1 VARAVAL
8 TMVPMGVSLLV
19 LVVAFY
25 AAVAT
30 GYLEARRHREP
41 SPTWARIAGPL
52 SVAAHLLGL
61 ILLSAATAR
70 SPFTTVSQSLSFLA
84 FSLAALYL
92 LLEATSRVATHGGGF
107 YALAAL
113 LAALSVPGLVQGEP
127 MAWADAPRSVPRS
140 LHIGLSLMSTAAV
153 LAGGLLALGYLGAY
167 ARVKRHRLAGG
178 AHGPSLDGFQRLLRR
193 ASLLGIV
200 LLTPA
205 LVLGFRAYGSGAA
218 AGKLPLLTAMIGA
231 LLVLLIG
238 AFILWWRRPLRG
250 PLAAW
255 LNLLAVVVL
264 VIGFGI
270 VHPLVLRGGL

>member
-1 VARAVAL
+1 MDA
-8 TMVPMGVSLLV
+8 MGVPLLV

-30 GYLEARRHREP
+30 GYLEARRRREP
-41 SPTWARIAGPL
+41 TPVWARIAGPI
-52 SVAAHLLGL
+52 SVAAHLGGL
-61 ILLSAATAR
+61 LLLSMATER

-84 FSLAALYL
+84 FSLTVLYL

-107 YALAAL
+107 YAVAGL

-127 MAWADAPRSVPRS
+127 MAWAESPRNVQRS
-140 LHIGLSLMSTAAV
+140 LHIGLALMSTAAV
-153 LAGGLLALGYLGAY
+153 LAGGLLAIGFLGTHM
-167 ARVKRHRLAGG
+167 RVKRKQLAAG
-178 AHGPSLDGFQRLLRR
+178 AHGPSLQGFQRLLRR

-200 LLTPA
+200 LLAPA
-205 LVLGFRAYGSGAA
+205 FVLGIRAHADGESEAS
-218 AGKLPLLTAMIGA
+218 LLMLTLTIVV

-255 LNLLAVVVL
+255 LNILAVVVL
-264 VIGFGI
+264 VLGFGV
-270 VHPLVLRGGL
+270 VHPLVLKGGL